1 MIWAVFWNCIS
12 RMSIFAFHISLKS
25 RCCHTS
31 VRCGLHVCCRAPPG
45 WEQFLGP
52 LKFNSTHMIIKE
64 AECGVLG
71 LDFKHSGVMEHT
83 VALRTG
89 IQWTCDHIYSV
100 LSSMS
105 LKNAIPAKEEK
116 GCLYFWPSFLGIWW
130 RSGTSCL
137 QYRTAEEC
145 ATSHV

>member
-1 MIWAVFWNCIS
+1 MIWSVFWNCIS
-12 RMSIFAFHISLKS
+12 RMPIFVFHISLKS

-71 LDFKHSGVMEHT
+71 LDFKHSVMEHT

-105 LKNAIPAKEEK
+105 LKNANAAREEK
-116 GCLYFWPSFLGIWW
+116 GCLYFWPSFLGIWG

-137 QYRTAEEC
+137 QNCTAEEC